1 MPRLNM
7 PVTKARLQPQ
17 LRTLAMLDI
26 NQVSSLFGVCP
37 ETINGWISKG
47 DFPEPLRFNARCRR
61 WRLVDVETYL
71 NRIQARNTQ

>member
-1 MPRLNM
+1 MPQLQM
-7 PVTKARLQPQ
+7 PATKAALQPQ
-17 LRTLAMLDI
+17 LRSCAMLDMQ
-26 NQVSSLFGVCP
+26 QVASLLGVRP
-37 ETINGWISKG
+37 RTIENWILRG